1 MLIIKDKTNNSKLY
15 LSTFEGGDYV
25 KQDNADYQFELLND
39 EITNVNTKAET
50 LLAKDEMKTTLED
63 IKTKLNN
70 LKESIN

>member
-39 EITNVNTKAET
+39 EITNVNTKAVT
-50 LLAKDEMKTTLED
+50 LLTKDEMKTTLED

>member
-50 LLAKDEMKTTLED
+50 LLTKDEMKTALED

>member
-1 MLIIKDKTNNSKLY
+1 MLIIKDKSNNSKLY

-39 EITNVNTKAET
+39 EISNVIAKSET
-50 LLAKDEMKTTLED
+50 LLTKDVMKTTIED
-63 IKTKLNN
+63 IKTQINN